1 MNRIHQGA
9 ISEMVILAALKLS
22 VSFSLFKDMSRCTDS
37 ASRLQLVEAA
47 GKSLFFMSSSFD
59 PLQVGSGRQDN
70 ELRSF
75 LQQCKHIHQQRM
87 HRAGAGLTRSSSD
100 KKERVSSGKEASP
113 VSARSSEGHKRNKT
127 EEVSISKRKYSD
139 IYVQGAS
146 SFTDLSSR
154 REEHQ
159 SMVRG
164 GGKSISRH
172 SSTSS
177 ESLDLYAPF
186 MGATLDRVHS
196 MESGISQDH
205 TKSWRVQD
213 AIDQS
218 AANLPRSASQG
229 NLPPVLQHSSHRPPV
244 LLSKSSAQSAE
255 NFHTH
260 TAVRKAPSYVQ
271 LGHSGEDLMEE
282 VHALEDRVGILATRF
297 LYERQDMFKQILRG
311 CE

>member
-1 MNRIHQGA
+1 MSIF
-9 ISEMVILAALKLS
+9 LLK
-22 VSFSLFKDMSRCTDS
+22 DISRCTDS
-37 ASRLQLVEAA
+37 VSRLRLVEAA
-47 GKSLFFMSSSFD
+47 ARSFFFMSSLFD
-59 PLQVGSGRQDN
+59 PLQVGSGRQDH

-75 LQQCKHIHQQRM
+75 LQQCKHIHQQRI
-87 HRAGAGLTRSSSD
+87 HRAGAGLTRPASD
-100 KKERVSSGKEASP
+100 KKERGGKEASE
-113 VSARSSEGHKRNKT
+113 VSAITSRSSEVHKRNKP
-127 EEVSISKRKYSD
+127 EEVKKNYSD

-164 GGKSISRH
+164 GGKSMSRH

-186 MGATLDRVHS
+186 MGAMLDRVHS

-205 TKSWRVQD
+205 TKSWKAQD
-213 AIDQS
+213 ATNQS
-218 AANLPRSASQG
+218 VASLPRSASQG
-229 NLPPVLQHSSHRPPV
+229 NLPPVLHSSHRPPV
-244 LLSKSSAQSAE
+244 LLSKSLAQSAE

-260 TAVRKAPSYVQ
+260 TAVRKAPSYVH

-282 VHALEDRVGILATRF
+282 LHALEDRVGILATRF

-311 CE
+311 CELICIWYC